1 MTSDK
6 VITAT
11 FTFDDGSELSAEYG
25 SAAFHELLARK
36 YPEWQAKLLPGA
48 LPAEPLFALKLPM
61 PEVMLD
67 DFSAVLDKGLRP
79 QWGTFPAR
87 VKWRLLKEY

>member
-1 MTSDK
+1 M
-6 VITAT
+6 ITAT

-48 LPAEPLFALKLPM
+48 LPVEPLFALSVPT
-61 PEVMLD
+61 PEVVPD
-67 DFSAVLDKGLRP
+67 DFISMADAELRP
-79 QWGTFPAR
+79 QWGTFSAR
-87 VKWRLLKEY
+87 AKWRLLKGY

>member
-25 SAAFHELLARK
+25 SSAFHELLARK

-48 LPAEPLFALKLPM
+48 LPAEPLFALNVPTS
-61 PEVMLD
+61 EVALD
-67 DFSAVLDKGLRP
+67 DFISMGELRP
-79 QWGTFPAR
+79 QWGTFLAR
-87 VKWRLLKEY
+87 AKWRLLKGY